1 MSTVGYGDQSPV
13 HKYEKLFII
22 FVMLLSCGLF
32 GWSINS
38 IGGIIDELT
47 KRKIIF
53 DRGVTQLI
61 KNLD

>member
-13 HKYEKLFII
+13 HRYEKIFII
-22 FVMLLSCGLF
+22 FVMIMSCGLF
-32 GWSINS
+32 GFSINS

-53 DRGVTQLI
+53 DRGVKQLI

>member
-13 HKYEKLFII
+13 HRYEKLFII

-47 KRKIIF
+47 KRTIIF